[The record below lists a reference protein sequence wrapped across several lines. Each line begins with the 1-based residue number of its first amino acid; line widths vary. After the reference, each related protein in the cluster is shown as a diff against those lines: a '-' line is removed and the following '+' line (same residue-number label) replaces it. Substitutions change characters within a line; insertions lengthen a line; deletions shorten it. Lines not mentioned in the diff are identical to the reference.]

1 MTDEKR
7 SLRQKDFWAALA
19 LMAASAGLLFKTLE
33 IPFFQARAAGIADGK
48 WYNSAAIVPYMVFGL
63 LFVLSVTLLVIS
75 IRGDGLPTRADLE
88 KIAAQARAPL
98 FQKFCIICLMLLAYI
113 FGLVP
118 RVDFTLA
125 TALVMMALTYG
136 FYEGRMRP
144 AILSLILVLLP
155 SVYAMIVHFPSEQW
169 AKPHDDDIVTLI
181 GFVVLV
187 GVALVEAIRT
197 HGSLPGYLRYVPIIS
212 FFTPLLLVIAMAFG
226 FHQNVP
232 NRTGLLFSQIEYHY
246 YVTLKPLLDGRKD

>member
-1 MTDEKR
+1 MTDDKR
-7 SLRQKDFWAALA
+7 SLRQKDFWTAIA
-19 LMAASAGLLFKTLE
+19 LMAASLGLLFKTLE
-33 IPFFQARAAGIADGK
+33 IPLFQARAAGVADGK

-63 LFVLSVTLLVIS
+63 LLVLSVSLLVIA
-75 IRGDGLPTRADLE
+75 IRGDGLPTRDDLE
-88 KIAAQARAPL
+88 KIVAQARAPI

-113 FGLVP
+113 FALVP

-136 FYEGRMRP
+136 FYEGRIRP
-144 AILSLILVLLP
+144 AILSLLLVMVPAAYALL
-155 SVYAMIVHFPSEQW
+155 VHFPSEQW
-169 AKPHDDDIVTLI
+169 AKPHDDDIVTLV
-181 GFVVLV
+181 GFVILV
-187 GVALVEAIRT
+187 AMALVEAVRT

-212 FFTPLLLVIAMAFG
+212 FLTPLLLVIAMAFG